1 MPLRD
6 GGGHCHRSWV
16 HRLQSLGVQRA
27 RLEARQVVVQS
38 LSQGKILVQM
48 GGFVLRRRVAQ
59 RQVVR
64 APTKLV
70 QLARAQ
76 ERQVASMQV
85 QLEPLMV
92 VQGG

>member
-1 MPLRD
+1 M
-6 GGGHCHRSWV
+6 

-48 GGFVLRRRVAQ
+48 GGFVLRQ
-59 RQVVR
+59 R